1 MFFIVVRSNISSS
14 FRLRTSLDKHF
25 GSVNIIKA
33 FPEKVGHD
41 DNLPSFLSGARDG
54 MINSWA
60 SDGNCLG
67 SQGAHR
73 NSVNCMSEIQHF
85 VSGGTLD
92 QQHPPSTIP
101 HLITGGADNLVKI
114 WDAKRMKLATQ
125 FTCANVV
132 KVAWFHTNVVVG
144 TSTGQM
150 MLWEINIPSSA
161 EATSSLFSSSSQWTC
176 KELTV
181 HSQMCTDLVSN
192 QHCAISSSKS
202 GQIYRWSVQ

>member
-1 MFFIVVRSNISSS
+1 
-14 FRLRTSLDKHF
+14 
-25 GSVNIIKA
+25 VNIIKA
-33 FPEKVGHD
+33 LPNQPGPQSQDGSSF
-41 DNLPSFLSGARDG
+41 PSFLSGARDG
-54 MINSWA
+54 MINSWT

-73 NSVNCMSEIQHF
+73 NSVNCMSEIQSLL
-85 VSGGTLD
+85 SGGGVSD
-92 QQHPPSTIP
+92 QQQQPPPTTP

-114 WDAKRMKLATQ
+114 WDAKRMKLLTQ

-150 MLWEINIPSSA
+150 MLWEINLPSSSA
-161 EATSSLFSSSSQWTC
+161 EATPAAAAVTSSSSLFSSSTQWTS
-176 KELTV
+176 KELTG

-192 QHCAISSSKS
+192 QHCAISSAKS